1 MSKELMSAVLE
12 KIKEYDRIFIF
23 RHIRP
28 DGDCVGSSKGL
39 CEILRLSFPEK
50 DVRVI
55 HTDKAESLAFLGSF
69 AR

>member
-50 DVRVI
+50 DVRVV
-55 HTDKAESLAFLGSF
+55 DWQ
-69 AR
+69 

>member
-12 KIKEYDRIFIF
+12 KIKEYDRIYIF

-39 CEILRLSFPEK
+39 CEILRLSFP
-50 DVRVI
+50 
-55 HTDKAESLAFLGSF
+55 
-69 AR
+69 